1 MMIRGKEK
9 WDTVSLFFQTLV
21 VPVGEELETC
31 KKIIRDSLSFPESEV
46 DACIF
51 SDMKKKFNFGTVEVR
66 NLNKYHKEERKKG
79 NIEEEITDLD
89 EIDVSAEMREN
100 ATRKARKIMESGNPI
115 EFIAGVVRQYHIG
128 DDNTEEGLCVSIA
141 SQSCLNSAGIQV
153 ALNGESGSGKSHIV
167 KTHLR
172 LVPAKYRVSSGL
184 SPKAAYYMHLKEGMI
199 VFSDDVNMS
208 LEMEEIIK
216 RSTTNYQEYTE
227 YNTVFNGE
235 GRKLTIPPRINW
247 FLTSVNSESSK
258 EVLNRQLTFSTIES
272 QGHKDTIF
280 VKQQECAEYGIC
292 DMTDITEDIV
302 VCRTI
307 YEMIKSQTFKV
318 RIPFVKQI
326 DIKDKSDSRIFPL
339 FLDMIKGY
347 TVFFYKQRQLE
358 DGFLIATKDDFDK
371 AKKLFTSQLNNI
383 VSKLNDKEIKI
394 LQFIYDKIVCDIND
408 IVLGTKLSHT
418 TVRYAIKGRPD
429 RHNTGLL
436 SKVEGLTVEK
446 YTEVIEKCS
455 KSSEKFCM
463 HGDSKWDLWPDFI
476 VWKGDSIT

>member
-1 MMIRGKEK
+1 MTIINTEEGLKSVPLILEEASEEK
-9 WDTVSLFFQTLV
+9 RLQIS
-21 VPVGEELETC
+21 
-31 KKIIRDSLSFPESEV
+31 KKIMVDHFQYYSESEA
-46 DACIF
+46 DEALLEMKPF
-51 SDMKKKFNFGTVEVR
+51 LKSDEYRILKKCYREQRKGEYKVEIAR
-66 NLNKYHKEERKKG
+66 S
-79 NIEEEITDLD
+79 D
-89 EIDVSAEMREN
+89 EINVSAEMREN
-100 ATRKARKIMESGNPI
+100 ATRRAKEIMESGNPI
-115 EFIAGVVRQYHIG
+115 KFINDVVKQYHIG
-128 DDNTEEGLCVSIA
+128 DHWTEEGLCVSIA
-141 SQSCLNSAGIQV
+141 SQSCLNSSGIQIGS
-153 ALNGESGSGKSHIV
+153 NGESGSGKSHLMKVHI
-167 KTHLR
+167 R
-172 LVPAKYRVSSGL
+172 LVPAQYRVSSAL
-184 SPKAAYYMHLKEGMI
+184 SPKAAYYMNLKEGMV

-216 RSTTNYQEYTE
+216 RATTNYQEYTE

-371 AKKLFTSQLNNI
+371 AKKLFTSQLSNI

-394 LQFIYDKIVCDIND
+394 MEFIYEQHMCDIND

-429 RHNTGLL
+429 RHNT
-436 SKVEGLTVEK
+436 
-446 YTEVIEKCS
+446 
-455 KSSEKFCM
+455 
-463 HGDSKWDLWPDFI
+463 
-476 VWKGDSIT
+476 